1 MRRLLLL
8 IFVVACGG
16 SSGSGSSTASSPLPD
31 LVVQPA
37 AGQPSTIAAPG
48 GKLQLFAYRME
59 SGGYGT
65 PTLQM
70 IDANWS
76 TSKPDVATVAPDGLV
91 TAVASGT
98 AVITASAGVS
108 KGDVTVTVGGM

>member
-16 SSGSGSSTASSPLPD
+16 SSGSSTASSPLPD

-37 AGQPSTIAAPG
+37 AGQVSTIAAPG